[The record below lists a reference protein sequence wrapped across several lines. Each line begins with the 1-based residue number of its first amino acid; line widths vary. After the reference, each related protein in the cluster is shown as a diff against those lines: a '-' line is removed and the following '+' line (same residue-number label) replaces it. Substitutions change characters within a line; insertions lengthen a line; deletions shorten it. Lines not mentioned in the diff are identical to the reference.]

1 MIKQFLRKDRGKDYG
16 EIKKKIVLPIL
27 GIFVIV
33 CIIGIILWN
42 RQDFHLIKDTL
53 TLEYGETLP
62 NQFDDFIETNGDIEY
77 SSQDIDDFEEIL
89 DVGDYTI
96 DFQLGNKKETL
107 YISVE
112 DTTSPQL
119 QLREEVTALQNHTI
133 DYEECLSIQDLSEY
147 ETTIIDDDVNDNTP
161 GKYVAKAIVK
171 DEYQNQS
178 TIDIPVTI
186 EEVTLKASNASM
198 TLKPNE
204 TQTLKVTTNSHHAIT
219 YASSNPDVVTVDEAG
234 HISALKAG
242 TATISATVDGH
253 TQTCHIT
260 VPSTQK
266 KSTTSS
272 HHTTH
277 HSSTNRTTQSSNTN
291 IGETVYITKTGSK
304 YHRAGCR
311 YLRKSQ
317 IEISLSEAKNEGYTA
332 CSVCF

>member
-1 MIKQFLRKDRGKDYG
+1 M
-16 EIKKKIVLPIL
+16 
-27 GIFVIV
+27 
-33 CIIGIILWN
+33 
-42 RQDFHLIKDTL
+42 
-53 TLEYGETLP
+53 
-62 NQFDDFIETNGDIEY
+62 
-77 SSQDIDDFEEIL
+77 
-89 DVGDYTI
+89 
-96 DFQLGNKKETL
+96 GNKKETL

-119 QLREEVTALQNHTI
+119 QLWEEVTALQNHTI

-161 GKYVAKAIVK
+161 GKYIAKAIVK

-242 TATISATVDGH
+242 SATISATVDGH

-317 IEISLSEAKNEGYTA
+317 IAISLSEAKNEGYTA

>member
-1 MIKQFLRKDRGKDYG
+1 MGKL
-16 EIKKKIVLPIL
+16 IKKIIIGIL
-27 GIFVIV
+27 SVFVIV
-33 CIIGIILWN
+33 CVIGIVFGN
-42 RQDFHLIKDTL
+42 KQDFHLVKDTL
-53 TLEYGETLP
+53 SLEYGETLP

-119 QLREEVTALQNHTI
+119 QLWEEVTALQNHTI

-147 ETTIIDDDVNDNTP
+147 ETTIIDDDVNDNAP

-260 VPSTQK
+260 VLST
-266 KSTTSS
+266 
-272 HHTTH
+272 
-277 HSSTNRTTQSSNTN
+277 
-291 IGETVYITKTGSK
+291 
-304 YHRAGCR
+304 
-311 YLRKSQ
+311 
-317 IEISLSEAKNEGYTA
+317 
-332 CSVCF
+332 

>member
-1 MIKQFLRKDRGKDYG
+1 M
-16 EIKKKIVLPIL
+16 
-27 GIFVIV
+27 
-33 CIIGIILWN
+33 
-42 RQDFHLIKDTL
+42 
-53 TLEYGETLP
+53 
-62 NQFDDFIETNGDIEY
+62 
-77 SSQDIDDFEEIL
+77 
-89 DVGDYTI
+89 
-96 DFQLGNKKETL
+96 GNKKETL
-107 YISVE
+107 YISIE
-112 DTTSPQL
+112 DTKSPQL

-133 DYEECLSIQDLSEY
+133 DYEKCLSIQDLSKCDI
-147 ETTIIDDDVNDNTP
+147 TINDDDVNYNTP
-161 GKYVAKAIVK
+161 GKYIAKAIVK
-171 DEYQNQS
+171 DQYQNES

-186 EEVTLKASNASM
+186 EEVTLKASK
-198 TLKPNE
+198 TLKSNE

-291 IGETVYITKTGSK
+291 IGETVYITKN
-304 YHRAGCR
+304 R
-311 YLRKSQ
+311 
-317 IEISLSEAKNEGYTA
+317 
-332 CSVCF
+332 

>member
-1 MIKQFLRKDRGKDYG
+1 M
-16 EIKKKIVLPIL
+16 
-27 GIFVIV
+27 
-33 CIIGIILWN
+33 
-42 RQDFHLIKDTL
+42 
-53 TLEYGETLP
+53 
-62 NQFDDFIETNGDIEY
+62 
-77 SSQDIDDFEEIL
+77 
-89 DVGDYTI
+89 
-96 DFQLGNKKETL
+96 
-107 YISVE
+107 
-112 DTTSPQL
+112 
-119 QLREEVTALQNHTI
+119 
-133 DYEECLSIQDLSEY
+133 
-147 ETTIIDDDVNDNTP
+147 
-161 GKYVAKAIVK
+161 
-171 DEYQNQS
+171 
-178 TIDIPVTI
+178 
-186 EEVTLKASNASM
+186 TLKASKTSM

-277 HSSTNRTTQSSNTN
+277 HSSTNRTTQSSNN
-291 IGETVYITKTGSK
+291 YVGETVYITRTGEK

>member
-1 MIKQFLRKDRGKDYG
+1 MRKDRGKDYG

-42 RQDFHLIKDTL
+42 RQDFHLIKDIL

-62 NQFDDFIETNGDIEY
+62 NQFDYFIETNGDIEY

-119 QLREEVTALQNHTI
+119 QLWEEVTALQNHTI

-161 GKYVAKAIVK
+161 GKYIAKAIVK
-171 DEYQNQS
+171 DQYQNES

-186 EEVTLKASNASM
+186 EEVTLKASKTTM

-204 TQTLKVTTNSHHAIT
+204 TQTLKLTTNSHHAIT
-219 YASSNPDVVTVDEAG
+219 YSSSNPDVVTVDEAG

-242 TATISATVDGH
+242 SATISATVDGH
-253 TQTCHIT
+253 TQTCYIT

-317 IEISLSEAKNEGYTA
+317 IAISLSEAKNEGYTA

>member
-1 MIKQFLRKDRGKDYG
+1 MGKL
-16 EIKKKIVLPIL
+16 KKKIVLPIL

-33 CIIGIILWN
+33 CIIGIVFGN
-42 RQDFHLIKDTL
+42 KQDFHLVKDTL
-53 TLEYGETLP
+53 SLEYGETLP
-62 NQFDDFIETNGDIEY
+62 ESFDDFIDTDGDIENIEY
-77 SSQDIDDFEEIL
+77 SSQDIDDFKDIL

-96 DFQLGNKKETL
+96 DFQLGDKKETL
-107 YISVE
+107 HISVE
-112 DTTSPQL
+112 DTTAPQL
-119 QLREEVTALQNHTI
+119 QLQEEATALQNHTI
-133 DYEECLSIQDLSEY
+133 DYEKCLSIQDLSKCDI
-147 ETTIIDDDVNDNTP
+147 TINDDDVNYNTP
-161 GKYVAKAIVK
+161 GKNIAKAIVK
-171 DEYQNQS
+171 DQYQNES

-219 YASSNPDVVTVDEAG
+219 YSSSNPDVVTVDEAG

-242 TATISATVDGH
+242 SATISATVDGH

-317 IEISLSEAKNEGYTA
+317 IAISLSEAKNEGYTA